1 MAGVT
6 GVTGLRVSIRTKT
19 NRFLLHRGGA
29 CRRCRVSQMPTP
41 VPRPQ
46 KQPDF
51 DSVTT
56 LIRSLEE
63 AMEEKQ
69 KAMDGLQESMRVL
82 KEKHRAAVLIARTL
96 RGDVPLD
103 ADLELTNP
111 RKNTSPARLL
121 ALKMTGVF
129 TVKNITDR
137 LSEQGIALHRSS
149 VKEALDRM
157 IEDNELALA
166 GESLTGSRHYR
177 NLQVSKGNENPEVR
191 PVNPTQPRE
200 D

>member
-1 MAGVT
+1 
-6 GVTGLRVSIRTKT
+6 
-19 NRFLLHRGGA
+19 
-29 CRRCRVSQMPTP
+29 MPTP